1 MKDNCL
7 TFGMS
12 CLWVCKTIFHARIP
26 KWLYSLYNIKS
37 ALKFKE
43 IQEEKSITTSLH
55 VHKKLEKQW
64 NLGMSNV
71 NTIKMV

>member
-1 MKDNCL
+1 MKNNCL

-12 CLWVCKTIFHARIP
+12 CLWVRKTIFHARIP
-26 KWLYSLYNIKS
+26 KWLYFFIIKS

-43 IQEEKSITTSLH
+43 IQEEKWITASLH